1 MSSVGEVVDRLKI
14 KAKPGNLEEMAKYG
28 MAVEQRLGVSV
39 PDMRQIAKELGK
51 NHQLALEL
59 WNTGIAEAKIVAAL
73 VDDPKKLTDE
83 QKLLLEEGLLS
94 IEEASA
100 AEDEAFEE
108 VEGNLAEFLNT
119 ALNDYPDAPETQ
131 QALDIYSIEAI
142 LVAED
147 MVTKAGDY
155 SKAIDHLYAAGSLYD
170 QVGLDVYSGID
181 EKIAWLNDWRFITQ
195 ERFDSVNKGMTKDEV
210 KVLAGVP
217 YYQNIQKDT
226 KRDVETW
233 LYRKVDG
240 GAAAIYFKMKTDKVY
255 TKNFDAIKTKV
266 VE

>member
-1 MSSVGEVVDRLKI
+1 MKSIRILPCALIVILVGGFFVGCSRGPSEEELKFAELQQQFVLI
-14 KAKPGNLEEMAKYG
+14 QEQYAALEEIRANL
-28 MAVEQRLGVSV
+28 AVQAASLE
-39 PDMRQIAKELGK
+39 EL
-51 NHQLALEL
+51 QTIDE
-59 WNTGIAEAKIVAAL
+59 
-73 VDDPKKLTDE
+73 KKLTDE

-255 TKNFDAIKTKV
+255 NKNFDAIKTKV

>member
-1 MSSVGEVVDRLKI
+1 MKSIRILPCALIVILVGGFLVGCSRGPSEEELKFAELQQQFVLI
-14 KAKPGNLEEMAKYG
+14 QEQDAALEEIRANL
-28 MAVEQRLGVSV
+28 AVQAAGLE
-39 PDMRQIAKELGK
+39 ELQAIDEG
-51 NHQLALEL
+51 
-59 WNTGIAEAKIVAAL
+59 
-73 VDDPKKLTDE
+73 KLTDE
-83 QKLLLEEGLLS
+83 QKLLLEEGLLA
-94 IEEASA
+94 IEELSA
-100 AEDEAFEE
+100 AENEAFEE

-119 ALNDYPDAPETQ
+119 ALNEYPEAPETK

-170 QVGLDVYSGID
+170 QVGLDIYPGID
-181 EKIAWLNDWRFITQ
+181 EKIAWLNEWRFITQ
-195 ERFDSVNKGMTKDEV
+195 ERFDSVKKGMTKDEV

-255 TKNFDAIKTKV
+255 NKNFEAIKTKV

>member
-1 MSSVGEVVDRLKI
+1 MKSIRILPCALIVILVGGFFVGCSRGPSEEELKFAELQQQFVLI
-14 KAKPGNLEEMAKYG
+14 QEQYAALEEIRANL
-28 MAVEQRLGVSV
+28 AVQAASLE
-39 PDMRQIAKELGK
+39 EL
-51 NHQLALEL
+51 QTIDE
-59 WNTGIAEAKIVAAL
+59 
-73 VDDPKKLTDE
+73 KKLTDE

-210 KVLAGVP
+210 KVVAGVP
-217 YYQNIQKDT
+217 YYQNIQKDA

-255 TKNFDAIKTKV
+255 NKNFDAIKTKV

>member
-1 MSSVGEVVDRLKI
+1 MKSIRILPCALIVILVGGFFVGCSRGPSEEELKFAELQQQFVLI
-14 KAKPGNLEEMAKYG
+14 QEQYAALEEIRANL
-28 MAVEQRLGVSV
+28 AVQAASLE
-39 PDMRQIAKELGK
+39 EL
-51 NHQLALEL
+51 QTIDE
-59 WNTGIAEAKIVAAL
+59 
-73 VDDPKKLTDE
+73 KKLTDE

-210 KVLAGVP
+210 KVVAGVP

-255 TKNFDAIKTKV
+255 NKNFDAIKTKV